1 MTSSD
6 ITSPLPDA
14 AGRVVRVLAWREP
27 EQAFEQVRD
36 DPRLVWLDSNG
47 PVGVRSR
54 YSYLCVDPFGIVEP
68 GPGEDPFSSLADA
81 LARWPE
87 PSIAAGRAGDAG
99 PVPFMGGAVG
109 LLGYGTAHHLERLP
123 RRHGDDPDVPDF
135 WFGLFDL
142 VLAFDRAERRCW
154 LISTGRPEQG
164 GEARAERARARA
176 DWLEN
181 RLGTGLPERPRVL
194 PELLWHPDM
203 SAEAYATMVERGLDY
218 IRAGDIFQANLTMR
232 HVAPRPAQLDPASVH
247 LALRRLNPAPFG
259 AYVAWAPGRALCSSS
274 PERFI
279 RLDADGQLET
289 RPIKG
294 TRPRPSDP
302 GRHPEQ
308 DAQEAAM
315 LVSSVKDRAENLMIV
330 DLMRNDIA
338 RVAEFGSVKVPLLCK
353 LETFATV
360 HHLVS
365 SVTAR
370 LRPDADA
377 VSLLRATFPGG
388 SVTGAPKIRAMEII
402 DELEVSARGP
412 YCGCIA
418 WIGFDGAMD
427 SSIVIRTLV
436 VTGLQ
441 VVAQAG
447 GGIVADSVAAQEYDE
462 MLTKVA
468 PLLSVFLPAG
478 TST

>member
-1 MTSSD
+1 MPSSGA
-6 ITSPLPDA
+6 TSPPPDA
-14 AGRVVRVLAWREP
+14 AGRVVRAVSWREP
-27 EQAFEQVRD
+27 EQAFEHVRD
-36 DPRLVWLDSNG
+36 DPHLVWLDSTG
-47 PVGVRSR
+47 PVGPRSR
-54 YSYLCVDPFGIVEP
+54 YSYLCVDPFEIVRT
-68 GPGEDPFSSLADA
+68 GPGEDPFSLLADA

-87 PSIAAGRAGDAG
+87 PAGDAG

-109 LLGYGTAHHLERLP
+109 LLGYGAAHHLERLP
-123 RRHGDDPDVPDF
+123 HRHADDPDVPEF

-142 VLAFDRAERRCW
+142 VLAFDRAETRCW
-154 LISTGRPEQG
+154 LISTGRPEQNG
-164 GEARAERARARA
+164 DSRSDRARARA

-181 RLGTGLPERPRVL
+181 RLGTGLPVRCTPQPGLV
-194 PELLWHPDM
+194 WTPDL
-203 SAEAYATMVERGLDY
+203 SAGAYVAMVERGLDY

-232 HVAPRPAQLDPASVH
+232 HVATRPPQLDAGAMH
-247 LALRRLNPAPFG
+247 LALRRINPAPFG
-259 AYVAWAPGRALCSSS
+259 AYLAWAPGCALCSTS

-279 RLDADGQLET
+279 RLEADGRVET

-294 TRPRPSDP
+294 TRRRPSDP
-302 GRHPEQ
+302 GRNPEQ
-308 DAQEAAM
+308 DRQEAALLM
-315 LVSSVKDRAENLMIV
+315 SSSKDRAENLMIV
-330 DLMRNDIA
+330 DLMRNDIG
-338 RVAEFGSVKVPLLCK
+338 RVAEFGSVTVPLLCE

-365 SVTAR
+365 SITAK

-402 DELEVSARGP
+402 DELEASARGP
-412 YCGCIA
+412 YCGCIV

-436 VTGLQ
+436 LTGRQ

-447 GGIVADSVAAQEYDE
+447 GGIVADSVAAQEHDE

-468 PLLSVFLPAG
+468 PLLSVFSRTGGP
-478 TST
+478 T

>member
-1 MTSSD
+1 M
-6 ITSPLPDA
+6 ISPLPDA
-14 AGRVVRVLAWREP
+14 AGRIVRALAWREP
-27 EQAFEQVRD
+27 EQAFEHVRD
-36 DPRLVWLDSNG
+36 DPHLVWLDSNG
-47 PVGVRSR
+47 PVGPRSR
-54 YSYLCVDPFGIVEP
+54 YSYLCVDPFEIVELDP
-68 GPGEDPFSSLADA
+68 DEDPFTSLANG
-81 LARWPE
+81 LARWPD
-87 PSIAAGRAGDAG
+87 PVGDSG

-109 LLGYGTAHHLERLP
+109 LLGYGLAHYLERLP
-123 RRHGDDPDVPDF
+123 RRHVDDPDVPEF

-142 VLAFDRAERRCW
+142 VLAFDRADRRCW

-164 GEARAERARARA
+164 GERRAARARTRA
-176 DWLEN
+176 DWLET
-181 RLGTGLPERPRVL
+181 RLGTVLPDRCAAL
-194 PELLWHPDM
+194 PELVWQPDL
-203 SAEAYATMVERGLDY
+203 SAEAYASMVGRGLDY

-232 HVAPRPAQLDPASVH
+232 HVAARPAQLDPASVH
-247 LALRRLNPAPFG
+247 LALRRINPAPFG
-259 AYVAWAPGRALCSSS
+259 AYLAWAPGRALCSSS

-279 RLDADGQLET
+279 RLEADGWLET

-294 TRPRPSDP
+294 TRPRPPDP
-302 GRHPEQ
+302 GRYPER

-338 RVAEFGSVKVPLLCK
+338 RVAECGSVKVPLLCE

-377 VSLLRATFPGG
+377 VALLRATFPGG

-402 DELEVSARGP
+402 DELEAAARGI

-436 VTGLQ
+436 LTGRQ

-468 PLLSVFLPAG
+468 PLLSVFSSAG
-478 TST
+478 APT